1 MQHAHSMTRPRGAGG
16 HGGPRP
22 AGPSSLR
29 RAISYLGRYRK
40 VALLAYGALFVA
52 TAAQLAVPQLL
63 QNIIDSIV
71 NSVTASTLLSLPAA
85 VQAMAAQKLGLSL
98 EQLQANQDNAAQ
110 AILWAIA
117 AIVLFALARGVF
129 SFVQTYMSQ
138 TLSQNIA
145 FELRNDLF
153 AKIQRLPFSYHDR
166 NRTGQLMIRA
176 TDDVERLRLF
186 IGQGLV
192 LALQA
197 LVMLVGALTILLL
210 TNWKLMLIVTPILP
224 LALVM
229 FMGFGRVARP
239 LFMEVQVRL
248 SKLNTI
254 LQENLAGLQVIKGFV
269 REPQEQKKFDAS
281 ADDVMDQQ
289 IKVSRTFS
297 FIFPLVF
304 AVGNLGQAA
313 ALYFGG
319 RQILEATMTLG
330 EWQKFS
336 LYLVFV
342 FFPMGQLGMIISLM
356 AQAGASANRIFEILD
371 AKNEIEDRPDAI
383 ALDRLDGRVQFEEVT
398 FAYFGGLE
406 PVLRGVSFEA
416 RPGQTIALLG
426 ATGSGKSSFIN
437 LIPRFYDATEGRVLI
452 DGHDVREVKIDSLRG
467 GIGMVLQETTLF
479 SGTIRENIAFG
490 RPEAPMEEIVAA
502 AKAAAAHEFIMEFP
516 DGYDTAVGER
526 GATLSGGERQ
536 RVAIARA
543 LLINPQILIMDDS
556 TSSVD
561 LATEYRIQQ
570 ALDELM
576 QGRTSFVIAQRI
588 STVLSADQIL
598 VLENGQIAAAGTHQE
613 LMETSP
619 IYAEIYHSQLVGDAE
634 PETRG

>member
-1 MQHAHSMTRPRGAGG
+1 MQHAHSMRRHGARGD
-16 HGGPRP
+16 GGPRP

-29 RAISYLGRYRK
+29 RAVSYIGRYRK

-63 QNIIDSIV
+63 QDIIDSIV
-71 NSVTASTLLSLPAA
+71 NSVTASSLLSLPAA
-85 VQAMAAQKLGLSL
+85 AQAMAAQKLGLSI
-98 EQLQANQDNAAQ
+98 EQLQANKDGAAQ

-117 AIVLFALARGVF
+117 AIVLFAVARGVF

-145 FELRNDLF
+145 FEFRNELF

-229 FMGFGRVARP
+229 FMGFGRIARP

-281 ADDVMDQQ
+281 AVDVMDQQ

-356 AQAGASANRIFEILD
+356 AQATASANRIFEILD

-383 ALDRLDGRVQFEEVT
+383 ALGRLEGRVQFEEVT
-398 FAYFGGLE
+398 FSYFGGAD

-416 RPGQTIALLG
+416 RPGDTIALLG

-437 LIPRFYDATEGRVLI
+437 LIPRFYDVSEGRVLI
-452 DGHDVREVKIDSLRG
+452 DGHDVREVEIDTLRG

-479 SGTIRENIAFG
+479 SGTIRENVAFG
-490 RPEAPMEEIVAA
+490 RPDAPMEEIVAA
-502 AKAAAAHEFIMEFP
+502 AKAAAAHEFIIEFP

-526 GATLSGGERQ
+526 GSTLSGGERQ

-543 LLINPQILIMDDS
+543 LLMNPQILIMDDS

-598 VLENGQIAAAGTHQE
+598 VLENGRIAAAGTHQE

>member
-1 MQHAHSMTRPRGAGG
+1 MQHAHSMRRRRGAS
-16 HGGPRP
+16 PS
-22 AGPSSLR
+22 GPSSLR
-29 RAISYLGRYRK
+29 RAISYIGRYRK

-63 QNIIDSIV
+63 ENIIDSIV
-71 NSVTASTLLSLPAA
+71 NSVTATALLALPAA
-85 VQAMAAQKLGLSL
+85 VQALGAEKLGLSL
-98 EQLQANQDNAAQ
+98 EQLQANRDGAAQ

-117 AIVLFALARGVF
+117 AIVLFAIARGVF

-229 FMGFGRVARP
+229 FMGFGRIAQP
-239 LFMEVQVRL
+239 LFMEVQIRL

-269 REPQEQKKFDAS
+269 REPQEQEKFDAS
-281 ADDVMDQQ
+281 ADDVRDQQ

-356 AQAGASANRIFEILD
+356 AQASASANRIFEILD
-371 AKNEIEDRPDAI
+371 AKNEIENRPDAI
-383 ALDRLDGRVQFEEVT
+383 SLDRLEGRVQFEEVT
-398 FAYFGGLE
+398 FSYFGGTE
-406 PVLRGVSFEA
+406 PVLREVSFEI
-416 RPGQTIALLG
+416 RPGDTVALLG

-452 DGHDVREVKIDSLRG
+452 DGHDVREVEIDSLRG

-490 RPEAPMEEIVAA
+490 RPDAPMEEIIAA
-502 AKAAAAHEFIMEFP
+502 AKAAAAHEFIIEFA
-516 DGYDTAVGER
+516 DRYDTAVGER

-543 LLINPQILIMDDS
+543 LLMNPQILIMDDS

-598 VLENGQIAAAGTHQE
+598 VLENGRIAAAGTHQE

-619 IYAEIYHSQLVGDAE
+619 IYAEIYHSQLVGDAD

>member
-1 MQHAHSMTRPRGAGG
+1 MRRHGARG

-22 AGPSSLR
+22 EGPSSLR
-29 RAISYLGRYRK
+29 RAVSYIGRYRK
-40 VALLAYGALFVA
+40 VALLAYGAL
-52 TAAQLAVPQLL
+52 
-63 QNIIDSIV
+63 
-71 NSVTASTLLSLPAA
+71 VTASTLLSLPAA
-85 VQAMAAQKLGLSL
+85 VQAMAAQKLGLSI
-98 EQLQANQDNAAQ
+98 EQLQANQDGAAQ

-117 AIVLFALARGVF
+117 AIVLFAIARGVF

-145 FELRNDLF
+145 FEFRNELF

-229 FMGFGRVARP
+229 FMGFGRIARP

-281 ADDVMDQQ
+281 AVDVMDQQ

-356 AQAGASANRIFEILD
+356 AQATASADRIFEILD
-371 AKNEIEDRPDAI
+371 AKNEIEDKPDAI
-383 ALDRLDGRVQFEEVT
+383 ALGRLEGRVQFEEVT
-398 FAYFGGLE
+398 FSYFGGAE

-437 LIPRFYDATEGRVLI
+437 LIPRFYDASEGRVLI
-452 DGHDVREVKIDSLRG
+452 DGHDVREVKIDTLRG

-490 RPEAPMEEIVAA
+490 RPDAPIEEVIAA
-502 AKAAAAHEFIMEFP
+502 AKAAAAHEFIIEFP
-516 DGYDTAVGER
+516 DGYGTAVGER

-543 LLINPQILIMDDS
+543 LLMNPQILIMDDS

-598 VLENGQIAAAGTHQE
+598 VLENGRIAAAGTHQE